1 MLEDTGARDAY
12 CHIPCGERTIERI
25 LDMDDI
31 ETSNMLLTVNND
43 TCTTH
48 VTTTGDHDNVASVE
62 GDKVDDFALLEVKL
76 HSVVD
81 LDGWIRITDRASVV
95 CDDVGD
101 TLSTEGYFAD
111 LEKFVG
117 SFLGGDAMNS
127 ESTLDIVEQTE
138 MFARLFD
145 RDSI

>member
-1 MLEDTGARDAY
+1 
-12 CHIPCGERTIERI
+12 
-25 LDMDDI
+25 MDDI

-81 LDGWIRITDRASVV
+81 LDCRIRITDGTPVV
-95 CDDVGD
+95 RDDVGD
-101 TLSTEGYFAD
+101 TLGAKGHLTN
-111 LEKFVG
+111 LQKFVR
-117 SFLGGDAMNS
+117 SLLGGDAMNS